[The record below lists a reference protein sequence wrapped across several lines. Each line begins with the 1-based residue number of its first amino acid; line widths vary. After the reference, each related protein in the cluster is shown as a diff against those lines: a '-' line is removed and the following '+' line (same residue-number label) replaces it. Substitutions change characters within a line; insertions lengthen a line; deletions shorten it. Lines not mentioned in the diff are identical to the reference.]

1 MDAMPTA
8 SVDVHPYAS
17 PASKMRESADI
28 SKIAPALVN
37 AQAVIE
43 NPARNRDVKVTNKDG
58 KSYTF
63 RYATL
68 DAINEATR
76 HVLAENGLCVLQPIV
91 ATERGVSLVT
101 RLLHE
106 SGQWMECDIPL
117 APPGP
122 DPKAFGSAVTYL
134 RRYAVSAMLNVSPD
148 EDDDA
153 SAATGSHIQDRAPHR
168 DTSQGHA
175 PGRAR
180 NARLADARP
189 HVLTDGRD
197 GAGDPVQALTD
208 RARAAR
214 SSIEDGQALLDVWH
228 RHAAALEQHRGSTA
242 WQAMERELGKG
253 LQRSLGP
260 ILSTAFTT
268 ALHANDAEHIAVLR
282 QKWDGEWAKTLRA
295 VEQQA
300 PAIHAA
306 LTRHVAA
313 QATRVRNAQ
322 RQPPQEPHGPSV
334 GKAGDD
340 DAPEPGTDAPADHS
354 DAIMAAHGQD
364 GAPG

>member
-1 MDAMPTA
+1 MDAMPA
-8 SVDVHPYAS
+8 APAELRAYSHPG

-28 SKIAPALVN
+28 SRIAPALVN

-76 HVLAENGLCVLQPIV
+76 HALAENGLCVLQPIV

-153 SAATGSHIQDRAPHR
+153 SAATGSHIQDRAPRR
-168 DTSQGHA
+168 DTG
-175 PGRAR
+175 PGSAR
-180 NARLADARP
+180 DARQADARP
-189 HVLTDGRD
+189 QALTDSRD
-197 GAGDPVQALTD
+197 GDGDPVQALID

-214 SSIEDGQALLDVWH
+214 SIEDGQALLDTWH
-228 RHAAALEQHRGSTA
+228 RHAAAFEQHRGSTA

-260 ILSTAFTT
+260 ILSKTFTT
-268 ALHANDAEHIAVLR
+268 ALHADDAQHIAALR

-300 PAIHAA
+300 PDLHAA
-306 LTRHVAA
+306 LTRHVTDQAARVRRLARSTPPKTQPTPPEA
-313 QATRVRNAQ
+313 QAGNETGQ
-322 RQPPQEPHGPSV
+322 TG
-334 GKAGDD
+334 GD
-340 DAPEPGTDAPADHS
+340 AEQPEPDP
-354 DAIMAAHGQD
+354 GQ
-364 GAPG
+364 PGH

>member
-1 MDAMPTA
+1 MDAMPATPA
-8 SVDVHPYAS
+8 ELCVSPRPG

-76 HVLAENGLCVLQPIV
+76 HALAENGLCVLQPIV

-153 SAATGSHIQDRAPHR
+153 SAASGSHMEDHALHR
-168 DTSQGHA
+168 DTSQG
-175 PGRAR
+175 RAR
-180 NARLADARP
+180 NTRQADARP
-189 HVLTDGRD
+189 RVLTDGGD

-214 SSIEDGQALLDVWH
+214 SSIEDGQALLDTWH

-268 ALHANDAEHIAVLR
+268 ALHANDAQHIAVLR
-282 QKWDGEWAKTLRA
+282 RKWDGEWAKTLRA

-306 LTRHVAA
+306 LTRHVTA

-322 RQPPQEPHGPSV
+322 RQLPQEPHGPSV

-340 DAPEPGTDAPADHS
+340 APEPGTDAPADRS

-364 GAPG
+364 GAPD